1 MTITLDLAI
10 DEDAPAR
17 FQAVAAPDENFDA
30 FLADT
35 AKNAVRDALMR
46 RERQAAGR
54 AEMQA
59 MLDGPRHTAA
69 EVKERMRLKYGYEDL
84 SHLTRDELMEQ
95 AEAALAALPPEK
107 IAEAER
113 LGLI

>member
-1 MTITLDLAI
+1 VQ
-10 DEDAPAR
+10 AR
-17 FQAVAAPDENFDA
+17 FQAVAAPDEDFNA
-30 FLADT
+30 FLDA
-35 AKNAVRDALMR
+35 AARDALAR

-54 AEMQA
+54 AEMRA
-59 MLDGPRHTAA
+59 MLDGPRRLHADSMA
-69 EVKERMRLKYGYEDL
+69 EMRRKYDL
-84 SHLTRDELMEQ
+84 PAPSHLTHDELVEQ

>member
-1 MTITLDLAI
+1 MIVTIE
-10 DEDAPAR
+10 DEVRTR
-17 FQAVAAPDENFDA
+17 FQAVAAPDEDFSA
-30 FLADT
+30 FLAAA
-35 AKNAVRDALMR
+35 AKDAIVS

-54 AEMQA
+54 AEMQT
-59 MLDGPRHTAA
+59 MLDGPRHSHETSMA
-69 EVKERMRLKYGYEDL
+69 EMRRKYNLPDL
-84 SHLTRDELMEQ
+84 SHLSHDELVEQ

>member
-1 MTITLDLAI
+1 MTVTLDLTI
-10 DEDAPAR
+10 DEEVRTR
-17 FQAVAAPDENFDA
+17 FQAVAAPDEDFNV
-30 FLADT
+30 FLADA
-35 AKNAVRDALMR
+35 AKDALAR

-69 EVKERMRLKYGYEDL
+69 EVKERMRLKYGYSDFSHL
-84 SHLTRDELMEQ
+84 SHEELEDMGD
-95 AEAALAALPPEK
+95 AILDALPPEK
-107 IAEAER
+107 IAEAKR

>member
-1 MTITLDLAI
+1 MTVTLDLAI

-17 FQAVAAPDENFDA
+17 FQAIAAPDENFDT
-30 FLADT
+30 FVADT
-35 AKNAVRDALMR
+35 AKNAIRDALMR

-59 MLDGPRHTAA
+59 MLDGPRRPHADSMA
-69 EVKERMRLKYGYEDL
+69 EMRRKYAL
-84 SHLTRDELMEQ
+84 PAPSHLTHDELVEQ
-95 AEAALAALPPEK
+95 AEAALAAMPPEK